1 MKILHLI
8 IDHQVIERM
17 LGVYENVF
25 PYHNDVVIFSLTTD
39 FKHLRKYKECPVI
52 LRNQGRKEGKVF
64 DFSSYT
70 HIIAHYL
77 TMDMID
83 FIKSAPIDVHVCWE
97 VYGADLYNQF
107 LEPNG
112 FKLYYTD
119 PVRYDKY
126 RVFRRYLP
134 YLFKL
139 ALEVKGYKYQF
150 NFQINKQFKYI
161 SHRINSIQHCCYYDA
176 ALIEQYASRKIY
188 SYEVF
193 NYSLSEVLGKLKDTP
208 FFDGDTIM
216 VGNSASYS
224 NNHLYVLNFLK
235 RMDLKDELRFTLV
248 LSYGGSKQYVSEVEN
263 AYKSSF
269 PQKVEVLTSYLPLQ
283 VYNQIF
289 LKVRS
294 MIMSAWRQ
302 ESIGTI
308 IMGFYLGVKVF
319 MSERSPLYKWF
330 VDCGFK
336 VFAIETAKEEDL
348 DTPLSIKDKQRN
360 REIVLERY
368 NEERIARSLKENIVD

>member
-319 MSERSPLYKWF
+319 MSERNPLYKWF
-330 VDCGFK
+330 VDCGFN

>member
-1 MKILHLI
+1 MCIR
-8 IDHQVIERM
+8 DR

-161 SHRINSIQHCCYYDA
+161 SHRINSCLLYTSDA
-176 ALIEQYASRKIY
+176 A
-188 SYEVF
+188 
-193 NYSLSEVLGKLKDTP
+193 
-208 FFDGDTIM
+208 
-216 VGNSASYS
+216 
-224 NNHLYVLNFLK
+224 
-235 RMDLKDELRFTLV
+235 DE
-248 LSYGGSKQYVSEVEN
+248 
-263 AYKSSF
+263 
-269 PQKVEVLTSYLPLQ
+269 
-283 VYNQIF
+283 
-289 LKVRS
+289 
-294 MIMSAWRQ
+294 
-302 ESIGTI
+302 
-308 IMGFYLGVKVF
+308 
-319 MSERSPLYKWF
+319 
-330 VDCGFK
+330 
-336 VFAIETAKEEDL
+336 
-348 DTPLSIKDKQRN
+348 
-360 REIVLERY
+360 
-368 NEERIARSLKENIVD
+368 

>member
-119 PVRYDKY
+119 PVD
-126 RVFRRYLP
+126 
-134 YLFKL
+134 
-139 ALEVKGYKYQF
+139 
-150 NFQINKQFKYI
+150 
-161 SHRINSIQHCCYYDA
+161 
-176 ALIEQYASRKIY
+176 
-188 SYEVF
+188 
-193 NYSLSEVLGKLKDTP
+193 
-208 FFDGDTIM
+208 
-216 VGNSASYS
+216 
-224 NNHLYVLNFLK
+224 
-235 RMDLKDELRFTLV
+235 
-248 LSYGGSKQYVSEVEN
+248 
-263 AYKSSF
+263 
-269 PQKVEVLTSYLPLQ
+269 
-283 VYNQIF
+283 
-289 LKVRS
+289 
-294 MIMSAWRQ
+294 
-302 ESIGTI
+302 
-308 IMGFYLGVKVF
+308 
-319 MSERSPLYKWF
+319 
-330 VDCGFK
+330 
-336 VFAIETAKEEDL
+336 
-348 DTPLSIKDKQRN
+348 
-360 REIVLERY
+360 
-368 NEERIARSLKENIVD
+368 

>member
-1 MKILHLI
+1 MVL
-8 IDHQVIERM
+8 
-17 LGVYENVF
+17 
-25 PYHNDVVIFSLTTD
+25 
-39 FKHLRKYKECPVI
+39 
-52 LRNQGRKEGKVF
+52 
-64 DFSSYT
+64 
-70 HIIAHYL
+70 
-77 TMDMID
+77 
-83 FIKSAPIDVHVCWE
+83 
-97 VYGADLYNQF
+97 
-107 LEPNG
+107 
-112 FKLYYTD
+112 LYYTD

-161 SHRINSIQHCCYYDA
+161 SHRINSIQHCCYYDV

-330 VDCGFK
+330 VDCGFN

>member
-1 MKILHLI
+1 MH
-8 IDHQVIERM
+8 
-17 LGVYENVF
+17 
-25 PYHNDVVIFSLTTD
+25 
-39 FKHLRKYKECPVI
+39 KYKECPVI
-52 LRNQGRKEGKVF
+52 LRNQGEKEGKIF
-64 DFSSYT
+64 DFSDYT

-112 FKLYYTD
+112 FKLYYTN

-134 YLFKL
+134 CLFKL
-139 ALEVKGYKYQF
+139 ALEVKGYEYQF
-150 NFQINKQFKYI
+150 NFQINRQFKYI

-176 ALIEQYASRKIY
+176 ALIEQYASRKIH

-193 NYSLSEVLGKLKDTP
+193 NYSLSEVLGKLIDTP

-224 NNHLYVLNFLK
+224 NNHLYVLNLLK
-235 RMDLKDELRFTLV
+235 RMDLKDELKFTLV

-263 AYKSSF
+263 AYNSSF
-269 PQKVEVLTSYLPLQ
+269 PQNVEVLINYLPLQ

-294 MIMSAWRQ
+294 MVMSAWRQ

-308 IMGFYLGVKVF
+308 IMGLYLGIKVF

-330 VDCGFK
+330 VDCGFNI
-336 VFAIETAKEEDL
+336 FAIETAKGEDL
-348 DTPLSIKDKQRN
+348 DTPLSTKDKQRN
-360 REIVLERY
+360 RELVLERY

>member
-25 PYHNDVVIFSLTTD
+25 PYHNDVIIFSLTTN
-39 FKHLRKYKECPVI
+39 FKHLHKYKECPVI
-52 LRNQGRKEGKVF
+52 LRNQGEKEGKFF
-64 DFSSYT
+64 DFSDYT

-112 FKLYYTD
+112 FKLYYTN

-134 YLFKL
+134 CLFKL
-139 ALEVKGYKYQF
+139 ALEVKGYEYQF
-150 NFQINKQFKYI
+150 NFQINRQFKYI

-176 ALIEQYASRKIY
+176 ALIEQYASRKIH

-193 NYSLSEVLGKLKDTP
+193 NYSLSEVLGKLIDTP

-224 NNHLYVLNFLK
+224 NNHLYVLNLLK
-235 RMDLKDELRFTLV
+235 RMDLKDELKFTLV

-263 AYKSSF
+263 AYNSSF
-269 PQKVEVLTSYLPLQ
+269 PQNVEVLTNYLPLQ

-294 MIMSAWRQ
+294 MVMSAWRQ

-308 IMGFYLGVKVF
+308 IMGLYLGIKVF

-330 VDCGFK
+330 VDCGFN
-336 VFAIETAKEEDL
+336 VFAIETAKGEDL
-348 DTPLSIKDKQRN
+348 DTPLSTKDKQRN
-360 REIVLERY
+360 RELVLERY